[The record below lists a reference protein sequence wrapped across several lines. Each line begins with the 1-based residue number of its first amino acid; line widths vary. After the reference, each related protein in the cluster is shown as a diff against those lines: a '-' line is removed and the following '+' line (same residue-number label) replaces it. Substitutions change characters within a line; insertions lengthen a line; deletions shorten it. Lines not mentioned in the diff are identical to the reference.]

1 MSSIIPNP
9 KYLRASGFLATLG
22 RTLLA
27 LRGWKATF
35 SADVPE
41 KCVVMVY
48 PHTSNWDFPIGLF
61 ANWASGFRGNYL
73 GKDSLFKSP
82 LGWFFRATGGIPVDR
97 SNPKGMVGALA
108 ARFATSEALRLV
120 IAPEGTRKYTSAL
133 KTGFYRIAVEAK
145 VPLLLVT
152 IDFASRT
159 VGDLDRFLPSG
170 DEEADLA
177 RIRAVYAKARGEV
190 PENAGAITFRAPP

>member
-1 MSSIIPNP
+1 MSSIIPN
-9 KYLRASGFLATLG
+9 KKTLRASGFLATLG

-27 LRGWKATF
+27 LRGWRAAF

-61 ANWASGFRGNYL
+61 ANWASGFHGKYL
-73 GKDSLFKSP
+73 GKDSLFKP
-82 LGWFFRATGGIPVDR
+82 PFGWFFRATGGIAVDR
-97 SNPKGMVGALA
+97 SHPKGMVGALA
-108 ARFATSEALRLV
+108 ARFATTDALRLV
-120 IAPEGTRKYTSAL
+120 IAPEGTRKHTPAL
-133 KTGFYRIAVEAK
+133 KTGFYRIAREAK

-152 IDFASRT
+152 IDFASKT
-159 VGDLDRFLPSG
+159 VRDLDRFVPTG

-177 RIRAVYAKARGEV
+177 RIRAAYAKARGAV
-190 PENAGAITFRAPP
+190 PENAGAITFRASD